1 MATSKIYVGAKVE
14 NKKGQKG
21 EITRIITKSTGYVE
35 VTFENGSKGKEMAFN
50 LKNEA
55 GEPLKAMPKPRKA
68 RVLTT
73 ADKIQIW
80 KKEVLKVNVHE
91 MYNEDSLKLLDS
103 MLSSTR
109 DANDFQKSLVDQFFK
124 ARFGKGR
131 ISEKQ
136 AYYIA
141 KYIVENDK

>member
-1 MATSKIYVGAKVE
+1 MRTSKINIGAKVF
-14 NKKGQKG
+14 NKKNQEGT
-21 EITRIITKSTGYVE
+21 ITNIITKSTGYVE
-35 VTFENGSKGKEMAFN
+35 VTYSDGSVRKEMAFN

-73 ADKIQIW
+73 AEKIQIW
-80 KKEVLKVNVHE
+80 KENVLKVNEHE